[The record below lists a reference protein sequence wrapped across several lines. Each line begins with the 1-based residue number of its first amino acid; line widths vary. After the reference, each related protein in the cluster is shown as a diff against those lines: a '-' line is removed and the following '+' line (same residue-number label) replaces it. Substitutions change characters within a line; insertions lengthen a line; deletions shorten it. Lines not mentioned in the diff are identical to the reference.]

1 MAKYTSTGRPT
12 GDGKG
17 QPPPWSNVYDHE
29 KTRDVI
35 NSQPLLHLTFPTQDE
50 EFPTVAYLVGKFFKY
65 KNKPEALY
73 AHGHL
78 QEPIKYRLETDR
90 EVRGPGLP
98 VTIGAS
104 KINSYVLG
112 YSGFAT
118 GYTWTSTAVNGIAH
132 LLPVSEDFKEER
144 LAVVN
149 NILEGFIPER
159 STHIR
164 PIGDDLK
171 YISIIRI
178 DVNEKRSHTH
188 GIPAALGFELKTDVE
203 DKAVVDNFL
212 DLLLG
217 GRDSCLAGIWCSDG
231 GRS

>member
-1 MAKYTSTGRPT
+1 MT
-12 GDGKG
+12 
-17 QPPPWSNVYDHE
+17 
-29 KTRDVI
+29 
-35 NSQPLLHLTFPTQDE
+35 
-50 EFPTVAYLVGKFFKY
+50 YLVGKFFKY

-90 EVRGPGLP
+90 EVGGPGLP

-118 GYTWTSTAVNGIAH
+118 GYTWTSTSVNGIAH

-144 LAVVN
+144 LEVMN

-178 DVNEKRSHTH
+178 DVNEKKSHTH

-203 DKAVVDNFL
+203 DKAVVDAYWEGAIPVWQAYGAPIKGDREKKDPPKYLTTFVEQQTKKNHANAEAKAREKWPYDPIEF
-212 DLLLG
+212 
-217 GRDSCLAGIWCSDG
+217 
-231 GRS
+231 